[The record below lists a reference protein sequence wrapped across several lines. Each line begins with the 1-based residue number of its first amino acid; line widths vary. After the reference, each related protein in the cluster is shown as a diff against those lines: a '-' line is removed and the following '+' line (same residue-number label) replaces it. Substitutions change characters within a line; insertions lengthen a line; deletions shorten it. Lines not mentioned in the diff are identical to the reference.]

1 MFEIMPILD
10 STKNIPLYVQLY
22 EYIKQ
27 QIQNGSIKQEA
38 KLPSKRKLS
47 DYLEISQNTVQTAY
61 DQLCAEGYVESYPRR
76 GIFVTKL
83 DDDLF
88 SSQKLD
94 IQLNKNDESK
104 KDLGDIIDFSS
115 GKVDLDN
122 FPYSVWRK
130 LTIQD
135 RKSVV

>member
-27 QIQNGSIKQEA
+27 QIQNGSIKQET

-47 DYLEISQNTVQTAY
+47 DYLGISQNTIQTAY

-76 GIFVTKL
+76 GMFVTKL
-83 DDDLF
+83 EDDLF
-88 SSQKLD
+88 CSQKFD
-94 IQLNKNDESK
+94 IQLNKNDGSEK
-104 KDLGDIIDFSS
+104 ELEDIIDF
-115 GKVDLDN
+115 N
-122 FPYSVWRK
+122 
-130 LTIQD
+130 
-135 RKSVV
+135 